1 MLLSIIY
8 WLFTKVNKKE
18 SFVSL
23 YSKDSPKGIKAKRFG
38 FMSESG
44 AFCTFEKQQ
53 PSKNLT
59 CVRLWRCSFDKR
71 KKCFWKSYIIE
82 MKRYTFA
89 FITKLVKIGLWL
101 KIYLITCLRAALTNV
116 FMKESI
122 LRFTFLN
129 KRYYKTSVVL
139 KSQGKSYH
147 FNIDLKSYF

>member
-1 MLLSIIY
+1 
-8 WLFTKVNKKE
+8 
-18 SFVSL
+18 
-23 YSKDSPKGIKAKRFG
+23 
-38 FMSESG
+38 
-44 AFCTFEKQQ
+44 
-53 PSKNLT
+53 
-59 CVRLWRCSFDKR
+59 
-71 KKCFWKSYIIE
+71 

-89 FITKLVKIGLWL
+89 FITKLVQIGLWL
-101 KIYLITCLRAALTNV
+101 KIYLITCLRAALANV